1 LLEKI
6 KESEER
12 MIEISDAIKETTDL
26 ELNNM
31 FTASISEIDIPQT
44 KTSERLNISNSVVD
58 LKICA

>member
-1 LLEKI
+1 
-6 KESEER
+6 

-31 FTASISEIDIPQT
+31 FTASISEIDIPQI

-58 LKICA
+58 LKICS